1 MHTSSV
7 TIAGFE
13 QLNVSWVLFMCY
25 EYDLQWAEKTN
36 INQQTKKSHSR
47 FPKHLLVINES

>member
-1 MHTSSV
+1 MHTSIV

-36 INQQTKKSHSR
+36 INQ
-47 FPKHLLVINES
+47 